1 MKAKAVAL
9 LAGILFLFSTAQAQK
24 QELGLQVGF
33 MKPTLDSN
41 YGFGLDTFNV
51 TADSSFAFQID
62 YSYRLVNAKVAA
74 LYIDVPLTATPKSQF
89 NTANAFFLRSYSS
102 LFFTPGLKVKLLPEA
117 PISPYVVAGVGFAR
131 LSPSDNRINGNPN
144 EGDNPQTDDAF
155 SFGGGIDLRANK
167 FLSLRGEVRDFR
179 TGTPQFRTNLF
190 EKRQHNILVTGGIVL
205 RF

>member
-9 LAGILFLFSTAQAQK
+9 LAGMVFLCSTVQAQK
-24 QELGLQVGF
+24 QELGLQVGM
-33 MKPTLDSN
+33 MKSTLDSN

-62 YSYRLVNAKVAA
+62 YAYRLVDVRVAA
-74 LYIDVPLTATPKSQF
+74 LYLDVPLAAAPKSKF

-102 LFFTPGLKVKLLPEA
+102 LFFTPGLKVKLLPGA
-117 PISPYVVAGVGFAR
+117 PISPYVVAGVGISR

-155 SFGGGIDLRANK
+155 SFGGGLDIKANK

-190 EKRQHNILVTGGIVL
+190 EKRQHSIFVTGGMVL